1 MDGKN
6 LEVKLIVDLTKFLC
20 VKINEKN
27 YKDYLRGV

>member
-6 LEVKLIVDLTKFLC
+6 LEVKLIVDLTKLLN